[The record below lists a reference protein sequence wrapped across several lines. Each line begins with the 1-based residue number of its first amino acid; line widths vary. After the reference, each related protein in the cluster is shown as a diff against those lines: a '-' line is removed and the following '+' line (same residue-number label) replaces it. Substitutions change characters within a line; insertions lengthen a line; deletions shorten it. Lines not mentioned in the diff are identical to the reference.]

1 MKRAQVKRSRPD
13 IDAAV
18 RGGDWT
24 RAMDAVGVPGHA
36 TMEQALYWRQIY
48 TEILG
53 MEEKVLKRI
62 RQLMATQSVE
72 EVELTNVPV
81 VVAQA
86 ERFRQRLL
94 DLWYSRVWE
103 LQGLWIDPEGRMVR
117 HQDRAV
123 ALTKREFQLLQF
135 LLDRPYRYFTTSQ
148 ILGQAWAD
156 PALFPDEVLIFS
168 KGPGVSPKVDTE
180 GSRDP
185 NGPRQ
190 QARPGLRAGV
200 PTQPTH
206 DPGHRIRTTPRD
218 GTRGQVI

>member
-1 MKRAQVKRSRPD
+1 MD
-13 IDAAV
+13 
-18 RGGDWT
+18 GD
-24 RAMDAVGVPGHA
+24 GVPGHA

-103 LQGLWIDPEGRMVR
+103 LQGFWLDPEGRMVR
-117 HQDRAV
+117 HQGREV

-135 LLDRPYRYFTTSQ
+135 LLDHPYRYFTTSQ
-148 ILGQAWAD
+148 ILDQAWAD
-156 PALFPDEVLIFS
+156 PALLPEEVRNYVRRVRKIIADLAIPVDLVNT
-168 KGPGVSPKVDTE
+168 PGRGYALVF
-180 GSRDP
+180 
-185 NGPRQ
+185 
-190 QARPGLRAGV
+190 
-200 PTQPTH
+200 PTQLAH
-206 DPGHRIRTTPRD
+206 DPGHRIERPLVTGP
-218 GTRGQVI
+218 GVK